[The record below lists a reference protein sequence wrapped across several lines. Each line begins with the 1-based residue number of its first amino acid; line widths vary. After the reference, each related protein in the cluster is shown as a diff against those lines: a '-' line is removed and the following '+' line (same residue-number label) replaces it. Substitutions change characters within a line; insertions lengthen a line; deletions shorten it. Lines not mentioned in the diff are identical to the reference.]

1 MQQSPPQID
10 LPTMAP
16 LWRALPGLVLLLGLA
31 LSALLY
37 VRTDEQQDQQHRAFF
52 NSEVRKITSLLESR
66 IGTYEQLL
74 RGVAA
79 LYRTEAAVS
88 PQQFRQFVH
97 LQGIGTLYT
106 GVQGVGYVK
115 RLRPEELAAHE
126 KAMRQQGHPAYS
138 VYPPGPRSIYTAI
151 VLLEPELGR
160 NLRAIGYDM
169 YSDAVR
175 REAMDRATERGEMS
189 LSGKVRLV
197 QENGINEQA
206 GFLIYFPIYR
216 TGQPTTTAEE
226 RQRQLAGWVYAPFRM
241 NDFMNALLGDQAGDL
256 LLDIYDGTQM
266 NPASLMYTMQSGSD
280 DKRHRHETVRTLALM
295 GRTWTL
301 HIRASDLLLSQLD
314 HRLPLVVGSGA
325 ASLSLVLA
333 ALVWA
338 LVSARQRAEQTAR
351 RLNQALVVEHARL
364 AAILEG
370 TRVGTWEWNVQTG
383 ETTFND
389 EWARLIGYELAELAP
404 TSIATWARLTHPDDL
419 TKSEQLLQQHFNG
432 DLAYYDCEV
441 RMRHKNGHWIWVQD
455 RGKVASRTPDG
466 KPLMMYGTHQDI
478 SQHKQ
483 QEEIYRHGAHHDP
496 LTDLPNRA
504 LLGDRL
510 AQALQLA
517 VREHTRLALMYMDL
531 DGFKRV
537 NDEHGHEAGDVVLQT
552 LARRI
557 QRCIRASDTLARIG
571 GDEFVVLLQDV
582 HDELAALQLAE
593 KFNAEV
599 RRPIP
604 LPDGGEGHVSLSIGI
619 AVYPQHGTS
628 ADELSEHADQAMYQV
643 KKGGKNAA
651 RVYRTT

>member
-16 LWRALPGLVLLLGLA
+16 LWRALPALVLLLGWA

-37 VRTDEQQDQQHRAFF
+37 VRTAEQQEQQHRAFF
-52 NSEVRKITSLLESR
+52 QSEVRKITSLLESR

-74 RGVAA
+74 RGAAA
-79 LYRTEAAVS
+79 LYRTEASVS
-88 PQQFRQFVH
+88 PTQFRQFVH
-97 LQGIGTLYT
+97 LQGIGTQYT
-106 GVQGVGYVK
+106 GIQGVGYVQ
-115 RLRPEELAAHE
+115 RLRPEELSAHE
-126 KAMRQQGHPAYS
+126 HAMRKQGHPTYS

-175 REAMDRATERGEMS
+175 REAMDRAAESGEMS

-216 TGQPTTTAEE
+216 TGRPITTAEE
-226 RQRQLAGWVYAPFRM
+226 RQQQLVGWVYAPFRM

-256 LLDIYDGTQM
+256 LLDIYDGAQM
-266 NPASLMYTMQSGSD
+266 TPASLMYTMQSGSD
-280 DKRHRHETVRTLALM
+280 DKRHRHETVHTLALM

-301 HIRASDLLLSQLD
+301 QIRASDLLLSQLD

-325 ASLSLVLA
+325 ALLSLVLA

-389 EWARLIGYELAELAP
+389 EWAHLLGYELAELAP
-404 TSIATWARLTHPDDL
+404 ISIATWARLTHPDDL
-419 TKSEQLLQQHFNG
+419 MRSEQMLQQHFSG
-432 DLAYYDCEV
+432 ELAYYDCEV
-441 RMRHKNGHWIWVQD
+441 RMRHKDGHWVWVQD
-455 RGKVASRTPDG
+455 RGMVASRTPDG

-483 QEEIYRHGAHHDP
+483 QEEIYKHGAHHDP

-537 NDEHGHEAGDVVLQT
+537 NDDHGHEAGDAVLQT
-552 LARRI
+552 VARRI

-582 HDELAALQLAE
+582 HDEQAALQLAE

-619 AVYPQHGTS
+619 AVYPQHGVS

-643 KKGGKNAA
+643 KKDGKNAA
-651 RVYRTT
+651 RVYRAA